1 MFAISLNLVLGHD
14 RKKLNLWQKKNQIEL
29 SVFSN
34 LPTPTGFE
42 MFTLHVVSQS
52 FLYVKEIRLEY
63 VYNLYIL
70 LYTMEYLYN
79 LYMLMHIPMV
89 YRYL

>member
-1 MFAISLNLVLGHD
+1 MTE
-14 RKKLNLWQKKNQIEL
+14 KKNQIEL

-79 LYMLMHIPMV
+79 LYMLMHIPTRIYV
-89 YRYL
+89 CIPI